1 MKIKSITSLFLI
13 PALVLSLGL
22 AACGNS
28 ISAENKTAAKSETA
42 AISET
47 AAAGESAAKSET
59 AAADETA
66 APTAEREDS
75 PAWISSLD
83 AAQDAKQLFVVAG
96 IGETTATISMHE
108 KDESGA
114 WKQIMTTPGFIG
126 KHGLGKEAEG
136 DGKTPVGVYSFN
148 YAFGIAGDP
157 GCAIEY
163 HKVTDDNYWSGDQR
177 DGYHYNEMVSISDLP
192 DLNIDDSEH
201 ITDYTNEYQ
210 YCLNISYNDTST
222 PGLGSAIFLHCL
234 GAFKPYTGGC
244 VAIPQDKMI
253 TVMQN
258 VKPDC
263 VVVID
268 SLKNLSPETWESL
281 GLTQTQAAAPA
292 EAVIDYGTS
301 DLYTEEDM
309 DAAIKLIREEFDTW
323 DGCEMHSI
331 RYAGDEYNSKE
342 SLDWVNNL
350 DDGYDFT
357 ECIKFLSDFHTP
369 KDAAGAWEADTE
381 YTDWNWWLGR
391 TADGNWKLVNWGY

>member
-136 DGKTPVGVYSFN
+136 DGKTPVGVY
-148 YAFGIAGDP
+148 P
-157 GCAIEY
+157 
-163 HKVTDDNYWSGDQR
+163 
-177 DGYHYNEMVSISDLP
+177 
-192 DLNIDDSEH
+192 IDCS
-201 ITDYTNEYQ
+201 
-210 YCLNISYNDTST
+210 
-222 PGLGSAIFLHCL
+222 
-234 GAFKPYTGGC
+234 
-244 VAIPQDKMI
+244 
-253 TVMQN
+253 
-258 VKPDC
+258 
-263 VVVID
+263 
-268 SLKNLSPETWESL
+268 
-281 GLTQTQAAAPA
+281 
-292 EAVIDYGTS
+292 
-301 DLYTEEDM
+301 
-309 DAAIKLIREEFDTW
+309 
-323 DGCEMHSI
+323 
-331 RYAGDEYNSKE
+331 
-342 SLDWVNNL
+342 
-350 DDGYDFT
+350 
-357 ECIKFLSDFHTP
+357 
-369 KDAAGAWEADTE
+369 
-381 YTDWNWWLGR
+381 
-391 TADGNWKLVNWGY
+391 